1 MRVMRLALLCV
12 FCVEALGE
20 SLSQAT
26 EMREDTRPSAT
37 PRRVTL
43 DAPGHVCI
51 EGEGTVAHG
60 GEPGAGWTLMD
71 WRGRETGV
79 SGVFGED
86 GSAALPPLPAGYY
99 EILGGSRLATLAVV
113 PRPETRVFDRDSFY
127 GVDSAHTQLTKEP
140 FLCPWNGGDRAR
152 TISDLIALAGIP
164 HVRDRFNAAMVYGAN
179 TNFFARVMRN
189 GELLRDRRIVTS
201 SLFYSISNKISTR
214 HGMPSDL
221 AALRDLCAR
230 AAADFGHCLANF
242 EFMNEVDLDPKM
254 AVWDYA
260 AAMKA
265 ASLGFRT
272 APWMPVVPSGLT
284 DTNPGGFYFRTLL
297 NNDAA
302 KFADVFNLHTY
313 LPITGY
319 RNLVGRTRARLAGC
333 GFGNMALW
341 FTEVGTN
348 MEGHSREDG
357 AIAGFKAHS
366 PEQELVVAEFLPK
379 SLVSL
384 QMEGI
389 ARAYFFVFHPYSE
402 RGGNKDWGIMR
413 RDGTV
418 KPAYAAMSA
427 MTAEL
432 VSAWLV
438 GEIDVGDGARAFLFE
453 QPDGSQTVAFW
464 SASQIDAGDGEGIAP
479 TPDLAREVKLPANPG
494 SYRLTDM
501 CGMVSTIAAE
511 NGVLSLPATRFPAY
525 VSGLHGLSADKQP
538 AKACG
543 RPTPYHPAP
552 DEDLSI
558 IVRAE
563 LDERDFTISRGRTR
577 ASLNSGTGRLSV
589 SVWNLG
595 SAAKT
600 GMVEVAGGRVAG
612 LPQKPFTLGPSESAT
627 FDCVYSPDDG
637 DDFDRNLVLFGR
649 FDGKRGSRLSIPVW
663 LDDRFLASCMTVPLA
678 WDNPARWSR
687 NDSAQKYGMSW
698 DAKEGAIRFDVEWT
712 GENARWFYP
721 YYHLADGE
729 TLAGARM
736 LSFEVRS
743 DQDKVENDHG
753 CAYVMLG
760 GNLGYAPPNGNWE
773 KRYVELP
780 VDGIADRREFR
791 IGVNPRGHRL
801 TFWIRNVFVLK
812 AR

>member
-1 MRVMRLALLCV
+1 MGGAIASKIARTVLAAACLTAV
-12 FCVEALGE
+12 
-20 SLSQAT
+20 
-26 EMREDTRPSAT
+26 SAFGAI
-37 PRRVTL
+37 TL

-60 GEPGAGWTLMD
+60 GESGAGWTLKD
-71 WRGRETGV
+71 WRGRENGV

-99 EILGGSRLATLAVV
+99 EICGESRLATLAVV

-127 GVDSAHTQLTKEP
+127 GVDSAQTQLTNEP
-140 FLCPWNGGDRAR
+140 FLCPWNGGDRFR

-164 HVRDRFNAAMVYGAN
+164 HVRDRFSAAMIYGDN
-179 TNFFARVMRN
+179 TNSFALMMRN
-189 GELLRDRRIVTS
+189 SELFHDRRIAS
-201 SLFYSISNKISTR
+201 SGLFYRIPKQIAPLPGRIPT
-214 HGMPSDL
+214 DL

-230 AAADFGHCLANF
+230 AAADFGPCLGDF
-242 EFMNEVDLDPKM
+242 EFLNEVDLSRVM
-254 AVWDYA
+254 TVWDYA

-265 ASLGFRT
+265 ASIGFRS
-272 APWMPVVPSGLT
+272 ASRMPVIPSGLS
-284 DTNPGGFYFRTLL
+284 DANPGGFYFRTLL

-302 KFADVFNLHTY
+302 KYVDAFNLHTY
-313 LPITGY
+313 LPIPGY
-319 RNLVGRTRARLAGC
+319 RNLVGRTRACLADC
-333 GFGNMALW
+333 GFGGKAVW

-348 MEGHSREDG
+348 MDGHSREDG

-379 SLVSL
+379 SLVAL
-384 QMEGI
+384 QMEGV

-402 RGGNKDWGIMR
+402 RDGKKDWGIMR

-418 KPAYAAMSA
+418 KPAYAAFSA
-427 MTAEL
+427 MTKEL
-432 VSAWLV
+432 VSAV
-438 GEIDVGDGARAFLFE
+438 IAGEIDVGAGARAFLFE

-464 SASQIDAGDGEGIAP
+464 SASEIDAGDGEGIAP
-479 TPDLAREVKLPANPG
+479 TPDLAREVKLSATSG
-494 SYRLTDM
+494 AYRLTDM
-501 CGMVSTIAAE
+501 CGRVSSIAAE
-511 NGVLSLPATRFPAY
+511 NGILSLPATRFPAY
-525 VSGLHGLSADKQP
+525 VSGLRGLSPDKP
-538 AKACG
+538 AKARG
-543 RPTPYHPAP
+543 SSTPYLPTP

-563 LDERDFTISRGRTR
+563 LDERDFTISRGQTR
-577 ASLNSGTGRLSV
+577 ASLNSGTGRLRV
-589 SVWNLG
+589 IAWNLG

-612 LPQKPFTLGPSESAT
+612 LPQEPFRLGPSESAT

-637 DDFDRNLVLFGR
+637 GDFDRNLVLFGR
-649 FDGKRGSRLSIPVW
+649 FDGKRGSRLSIPIW

-678 WDNPARWSR
+678 WNNPARWSR
-687 NDSAQKYGMSW
+687 NDSAQKYDMTW

-712 GENARWFYP
+712 GENVRWFYP
-721 YYHLADGE
+721 FYHLADGE
-729 TLAGARM
+729 TLEGARM

-753 CAYVMLG
+753 RAYVMLG
-760 GNLGYAPPNGNWE
+760 GNLGYGPPNGNWE

-780 VDGIADRREFR
+780 ADGIAHRRNFR
-791 IGVNPRGHRL
+791 VGVNPRGHRL
-801 TFWIRNVFVLK
+801 TFWIRNVSILK
-812 AR
+812 PR